1 MGKGSSPRPYSVS
14 KSEYDDRFE
23 TIFGKRKKFEESKP
37 DVVQETKPQ
46 DDQSDDQ
53 EHPVSQ

>member
-23 TIFGKRKKFEESKP
+23 TIFGKKKKFEESNSDEFPVAEIPP
-37 DVVQETKPQ
+37 DQ
-46 DDQSDDQ
+46 DVPPDHTTCQ
-53 EHPVSQ
+53 